1 MMNKGD
7 MWLDE
12 VDWKIW
18 SDGKWITVTLM
29 TEEKVKYLEE
39 KLVEIEKITQN
50 YFLLEEAVLDFI
62 KSRPTD
68 KGVIKFREVLEKLY
82 ATD

>member
-1 MMNKGD
+1 MTKGD

-18 SDGKWITVTLM
+18 SDGRWITVTIV

-50 YFLLEEAVLDFI
+50 YFLLEEVVLDFI

-68 KGVIKFREVLEKLY
+68 KAVIKFREVLEKLY

>member
-1 MMNKGD
+1 MNEGD
-7 MWLDE
+7 IWFNGI
-12 VDWKIW
+12 DWRIW
-18 SDGKWITVTLM
+18 SNDRWVYIPITSDDKINYLVNR
-29 TEEKVKYLEE
+29 LEE
-39 KLVEIEKITQN
+39 TEKITQN

-68 KGVIKFREVLEKLY
+68 KAVIKFREVLEKLY